1 MNKIIHCP
9 TKEDWKRVVQKLLD
23 DGCNWSGGE
32 GTNLNFWT
40 SYEEKSCVSVE
51 ERTLEFS
58 SKSYYQEEHP
68 NIPII
73 TADEFMGG
81 EEREFKVGDKVEI
94 LGESNQG
101 KIGIIGIVN
110 RTTCYPYG
118 VNFPLEDSEI
128 LNVVG
133 DSEDWANGNSD
144 IYENKEQLK
153 LIDEGKEES
162 YIIPD
167 YKMPDYSKML
177 FNLWNYEDTP
187 PTESKIKTML
197 KKIPR
202 TLKRVLSPDLQKQ
215 YKAGLINGDL
225 ELTEKGR
232 EEMFDILSQEDVV
245 KKGLTKFAEE
255 IIKKAKKKD

>member
-58 SKSYYQEEHP
+58 SKSYYQKNYP

-81 EEREFKVGDKVEI
+81 EFKVGDRVEI
-94 LGESNQG
+94 INTDSLN
-101 KIGIIGIVN
+101 
-110 RTTCYPYG
+110 G
-118 VNFPLEDSEI
+118 VTGTISEI
-128 LNVVG
+128 
-133 DSEDWANGNSD
+133 
-144 IYENKEQLK
+144 ENKLETKIWCEEWSDGGGRDWMPPKNIK

-197 KKIPR
+197 NRIPR

>member
-1 MNKIIHCP
+1 MPPK
-9 TKEDWKRVVQKLLD
+9 
-23 DGCNWSGGE
+23 
-32 GTNLNFWT
+32 
-40 SYEEKSCVSVE
+40 
-51 ERTLEFS
+51 
-58 SKSYYQEEHP
+58 
-68 NIPII
+68 NI
-73 TADEFMGG
+73 
-81 EEREFKVGDKVEI
+81 
-94 LGESNQG
+94 
-101 KIGIIGIVN
+101 
-110 RTTCYPYG
+110 
-118 VNFPLEDSEI
+118 
-128 LNVVG
+128 
-133 DSEDWANGNSD
+133 
-144 IYENKEQLK
+144 K

-197 KKIPR
+197 NRIPI